1 MLLQFGTK
9 MDVYFCKMH
18 FKTSLQVKIELGS
31 SSDIY
36 FDFILPERMKEIS
49 QSMPDS
55 SDDLTLLKQ
64 YHQEWVVYRDQ
75 CKYLPGPF
83 RSLEEELLNDSE
95 TGEETSIYQILL
107 LEWGNI
113 LEKYEKRL
121 CKAALELIKQE
132 RDGQIQDN
140 QEYVISLYESFRDLS
155 DGKSKRCNSY
165 GDNTTI

>member
-1 MLLQFGTK
+1 
-9 MDVYFCKMH
+9 
-18 FKTSLQVKIELGS
+18 
-31 SSDIY
+31 
-36 FDFILPERMKEIS
+36 MKEIS

-155 DGKSKRCNSY
+155 DGKLQGVIHMVITLKFSNRY
-165 GDNTTI
+165 RRI

>member
-1 MLLQFGTK
+1 M
-9 MDVYFCKMH
+9 
-18 FKTSLQVKIELGS
+18 E
-31 SSDIY
+31 
-36 FDFILPERMKEIS
+36 EIS

-121 CKAALELIKQE
+121 CKAALELVKQE

-140 QEYVISLYESFRDLS
+140 QEFVISLKESFSDLS
-155 DGKSKRCNSY
+155 EGTFFRESFSSVRFVARNQVTIYFRVVTYCFSY
-165 GDNTTI
+165 R

>member
-9 MDVYFCKMH
+9 MDVFTYRML
-18 FKTSLQVKIELGS
+18 FKTSSQV
-31 SSDIY
+31 IY
-36 FDFILPERMKEIS
+36 SWFGTDPWFTWYFSERMEEIS
-49 QSMPDS
+49 QSMPDT

-107 LEWGNI
+107 LEWGTI

-121 CKAALELIKQE
+121 CKAALELVKQE

-140 QEYVISLYESFRDLS
+140 QEYVISLKESFSDLS
-155 DGKSKRCNSY
+155 EGKLLVGNSHS
-165 GDNTTI
+165 IIL